1 MQSFRQINMS
11 VLLLLTTARSTT
23 PRVKSPQE
31 YTEQE
36 VESFAATNT
45 WPHKCPSCK
54 EGKLSPQVCSTCL
67 HS

>member
-1 MQSFRQINMS
+1 MQSVRRINMG
-11 VLLLLTTARSTT
+11 VLLLLTPTRDTT

-31 YTEQE
+31 YTEKE

-45 WPHKCPSCK
+45 WPHKCPSCR
-54 EGKLSPQVCSTCL
+54 EGKLSPQVCLTCL